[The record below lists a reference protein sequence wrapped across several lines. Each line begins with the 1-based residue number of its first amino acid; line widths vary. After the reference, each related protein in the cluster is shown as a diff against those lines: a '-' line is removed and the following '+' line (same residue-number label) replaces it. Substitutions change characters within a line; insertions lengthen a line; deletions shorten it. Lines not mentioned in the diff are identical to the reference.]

1 MHKLAGMMSAFVLAT
16 DFAVK
21 EPVSALTCNARYF
34 DELGNVVD
42 VGTLELADY
51 VGAARRGG
59 NYAPR
64 PSPQAQYAQQQ
75 QMRGRM
81 VPASM
86 LIPQIPGVPAPGA
99 RLQPLGLGATAF
111 TAASGT
117 LLQLQA
123 SPQRPFKGQRLIID
137 LTRTGATSTGLVTVT
152 RLDVGTSN
160 QLVGSG
166 GISASAFQPTSFD
179 ANVSLDPAT
188 PGVNITLQLSISAAP
203 GGADRVDIGGTIIG
217 TTVG

>member
-1 MHKLAGMMSAFVLAT
+1 M
-16 DFAVK
+16 
-21 EPVSALTCNARYF
+21 ARYF

-42 VGTLELADY
+42 VGTLELGDY
-51 VGAARRGG
+51 VGAARARRAGG
-59 NYAPR
+59 NP
-64 PSPQAQYAQQQ
+64 YAQQAQ
-75 QMRGRM
+75 RAMAGRM
-81 VPASM
+81 VPAQM
-86 LIPQIPGVPAPGA
+86 LIPQIPGVPMPGA
-99 RLQPLGLGATAF
+99 RLQPLGLGANAF
-111 TAASGT
+111 TATSGL

-137 LTRTGATSTGLVTVT
+137 LTRTGASATGLVTVT

-166 GISASAFQPTSFD
+166 GISAAAFQPTSFD

-188 PGVNITLQLSISAAP
+188 PGVNITVQLQISAAP
-203 GGADRVDIGGTIIG
+203 TMTDRVDFGGTIIG